1 MSDDREEIQL
11 DVPAA
16 TLRAF
21 GRMLAEKAPRT
32 RGRRLPEES
41 LSRAVTRLMDEA
53 VREHARKKARRRR
66 EREGATAEDEEHPA
80 PTRPIIGVPGF

>member
-1 MSDDREEIQL
+1 MSDDREEILL
-11 DVPAA
+11 DVPAT

-21 GRMLAEKAPRT
+21 RRLLAEKAPRT

-53 VREHARKKARRRR
+53 VRGDARKKARRRM
-66 EREGATAEDEEHPA
+66 EREEPA
-80 PTRPIIGVPGF
+80 PADDEHSAPDRPIIGVPGF